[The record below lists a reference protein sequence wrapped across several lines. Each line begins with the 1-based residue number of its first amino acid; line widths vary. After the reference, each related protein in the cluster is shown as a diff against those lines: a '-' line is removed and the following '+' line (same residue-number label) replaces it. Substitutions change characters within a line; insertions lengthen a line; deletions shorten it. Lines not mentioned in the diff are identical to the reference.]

1 MWNQK
6 NNFNIPDL
14 FPFQKENWLFIFI
27 GGEIQVP
34 HSSTHEE
41 SDCVWQY
48 LRENENLS
56 SK

>member
-6 NNFNIPDL
+6 NNFNSPDL

-34 HSSTHEE
+34 HSTTHEE